1 MAAERAADP
10 VINKETLL
18 EACEAFLADKSKPT
32 QEAYTRYI
40 KRIFLPFMEKK
51 DFLFST
57 LNVKEFRVFIREN
70 HTKSVAS
77 VCAAC
82 IKSFLKFLQAEGY
95 LPRPQHENIKSIK
108 VYREND
114 RSDLSK
120 EEMKACLDECRTYQE
135 TMMIKLALSSALRVS
150 SLVKLHADDF
160 KADGRNPDVY
170 IITVKAAKGDK
181 DGTVRIKK
189 FYELDRAIQ
198 RGGFLF
204 KSRKRAADGSVTHMK
219 EPNFRRIMKGVFS
232 RINRGD
238 VTPHF
243 MRKLCARLLQAEGKT
258 ISQIQHHLMHSQSK
272 TTDLY
277 LNPRMEKVAVDMDF
291 FDVVAEADAAV
302 VKEEDDAEVLMEFMD
317 TDSEDDGIID
327 LTR

>member
-1 MAAERAADP
+1 MVHSKYKALDKLRLVCLGFLEQPRFSKDHRLEKSLFFSIKDKMAAERAADP

-150 SLVKLHADDF
+150 SLVKLHAD
-160 KADGRNPDVY
+160 
-170 IITVKAAKGDK
+170 
-181 DGTVRIKK
+181 
-189 FYELDRAIQ
+189 
-198 RGGFLF
+198 
-204 KSRKRAADGSVTHMK
+204 
-219 EPNFRRIMKGVFS
+219 
-232 RINRGD
+232 
-238 VTPHF
+238 
-243 MRKLCARLLQAEGKT
+243 
-258 ISQIQHHLMHSQSK
+258 
-272 TTDLY
+272 
-277 LNPRMEKVAVDMDF
+277 
-291 FDVVAEADAAV
+291 
-302 VKEEDDAEVLMEFMD
+302 
-317 TDSEDDGIID
+317 
-327 LTR
+327 